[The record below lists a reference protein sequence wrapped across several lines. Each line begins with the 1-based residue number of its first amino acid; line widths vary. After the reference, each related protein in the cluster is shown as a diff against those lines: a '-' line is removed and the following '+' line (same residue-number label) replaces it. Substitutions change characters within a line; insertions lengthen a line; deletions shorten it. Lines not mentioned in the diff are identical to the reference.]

1 MRADD
6 TDDATVPVD
15 AESRRSNIVKV
26 TAVCGYGQR
35 RRGRCRRASSI
46 AYTDHGVTNTGQPR
60 RWTGVTVT
68 DPNAGDS

>member
-35 RRGRCRRASSI
+35 RPMANAV
-46 AYTDHGVTNTGQPR
+46 AYIIESPDR
-60 RWTGVTVT
+60 
-68 DPNAGDS
+68 

>member
-26 TAVCGYGQR
+26 TAVCGPD
-35 RRGRCRRASSI
+35 GRSTAWPMQL
-46 AYTDHGVTNTGQPR
+46 AYIIESPDR
-60 RWTGVTVT
+60 
-68 DPNAGDS
+68 